1 MVVRKKSFGQHF
13 LHDRKVMHDT
23 ARALEWRDGEQVVEI
38 GPGTGRLTRVLIDH
52 IPVTSIT
59 AIELDPEMIG
69 HLAEQM
75 PELTVRSADAAR
87 IDWGTVVGDGPAVL
101 VGNLPYNASAPILF
115 NALAHRHRFR
125 RFVFMFQRELALRLA
140 AKPGS
145 GDYGPPSAIVRLLA
159 PARYLFTVR
168 PSAFRPPPKVDS
180 AVLAFDPLPAP
191 ALGVA
196 EAEVQP
202 LSKFIH
208 GAFQQ
213 RRKTLRNNLRAMA
226 LDTEPI
232 LAAVGLEGRERPEEL
247 DLETFVALWRAS
259 LHHTLVTAP
268 PAC

>member
-23 ARALEWRDGEQVVEI
+23 ARALEWREGEKVVEI

-52 IPVTSIT
+52 IPLAAIT
-59 AIELDPEMIG
+59 AIELDREMIE
-69 HLAEQM
+69 HLAVEM
-75 PELTVRSADAAR
+75 PDLTVLSGDAAR
-87 IDWGTVVGDGPAVL
+87 MDWGAVVGEGPAVL

-140 AKPGS
+140 AKPG
-145 GDYGPPSAIVRLLA
+145 GGNYGAPSAIVRLLA
-159 PARYLFTVR
+159 PVRYLFTVR

-180 AVLAFDPLPAP
+180 AVLAFDPLPTP

-196 EAEVQP
+196 EAEVEP

-259 LHHTLVTAP
+259 LLSPAVTG
-268 PAC
+268 